1 MVFYANLIF
10 KEEPH
15 GQING
20 RQEGRK
26 KEAGQN
32 GQGKEEGQAG
42 KKEEIEAWPGKG
54 KAPFRSLPA
63 GEPGAGGRPLF
74 ITSSR
79 FSLGHFQP
87 AKISYLIP

>member
-1 MVFYANLIF
+1 MVFSINLIF

-32 GQGKEEGQAG
+32 SQRKEEGQAR
-42 KKEEIEAWPGKG
+42 KKEEIGAWPGKG
-54 KAPFRSLPA
+54 KLPFRSLP
-63 GEPGAGGRPLF
+63 
-74 ITSSR
+74 
-79 FSLGHFQP
+79 
-87 AKISYLIP
+87 